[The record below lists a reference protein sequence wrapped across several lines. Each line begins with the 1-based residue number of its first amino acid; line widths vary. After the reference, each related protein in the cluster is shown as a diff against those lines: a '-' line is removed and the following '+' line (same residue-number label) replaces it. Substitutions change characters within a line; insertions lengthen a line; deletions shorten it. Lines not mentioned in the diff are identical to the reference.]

1 MLVLTRKN
9 QERIVI
15 GDDVEIVVIGIEG
28 QRVKLGISAPAAT
41 RLVRTECFDRFVLNL
56 PTLETASGVE

>member
-15 GDDVEIVVIGIEG
+15 GEDVEIIVLAVEG
-28 QRVKLGISAPAAT
+28 RRVKLGISAPADKRIT
-41 RLVRTECFDRFVLNL
+41 RTERFDRFALNI
-56 PTLETASGVE
+56 PTLETAFGLE